1 MHGSWTYGQHPDAVV
16 VGSGIIGAACAEA
29 LTRRGVRVL
38 VLDRG
43 AVGSATTASGEG
55 NLLVSDKP
63 PGPELGLAL
72 ASLRRWPALLAE
84 LREELGPRRAACEY
98 ERKGGLVV
106 AIGAAQSA
114 ALHAFAAAQRAVG
127 VEAHALAPDEFAAYE
142 PYLTPRATAV
152 WHYPQD
158 AQLQPVL
165 AATAL
170 LAAVRARGG
179 EVRGGVAALGVRRDR
194 RGRVRAVRT
203 ARGDVPCGA
212 VVNACGP
219 WAGSFA
225 DAAGAP
231 LPVAPRRG
239 LVLVTAPLPAGT
251 VRHKVYAADYVGA
264 VGAAEADL
272 RVSTVVEATQAGT
285 VLIGSSRQ
293 RVGFDPAIPVA
304 VLRALAR
311 GATALFPLLAAVPV
325 LRAYGGFRPYTPDHL
340 PVIGPDPRRAGLWHA
355 TGHEGAG
362 IGLAAATGDLLA
374 ELFTGEP
381 PHLDPAPFRVDRP
394 GLRGAP
400 EAAGGVP
407 AAGVAAVPVRP
418 GPGAERAE
426 GPVARVVAGPGV
438 AQADGGG
445 CGGVP
450 LTVDGVARR
459 ARPGDT
465 VATVLLATGRAAWRT
480 TRGGDRPRG
489 VFCGIGVCHDCL
501 VVVNG
506 LPDVRACLREVA
518 SGDVVETQRG
528 AVLPGPATGAGEDS
542 GGGGAGV
549 AGRDGGGGAVDASG
563 AAGSTRTAAVDG
575 DGAHGDGGDRA

>member
-43 AVGSATTASGEG
+43 AVASATTASGEG

-63 PGPELGLAL
+63 PGPELDLAL

-114 ALHAFAAAQRAVG
+114 ALHAFATAQRAVG
-127 VEAHALAPDEFAAYE
+127 VEAHALAPDEVAAYE
-142 PYLTPRATAV
+142 PHLTSRATAV
-152 WHYPQD
+152 LHYPQD

-194 RGRVRAVRT
+194 HGRVRAVRT
-203 ARGDVPCGA
+203 AHGDVPCGA

-311 GATALFPLLAAVPV
+311 GATTLFPLLAAVPV

-374 ELFTGEP
+374 ELLTGEP

-400 EAAGGVP
+400 EAAGGAP
-407 AAGVAAVPVRP
+407 AGVAAALAVRP
-418 GPGAERAE
+418 GPGAAGAGVVAMPPESGAAGAE
-426 GPVARVVAGPGV
+426 GPVARVA
-438 AQADGGG
+438 AGGG
-445 CGGVP
+445 GGVS

-518 SGDVVETQRG
+518 SRDVVETQRG
-528 AVLPGPATGAGEDS
+528 AVLPGPATGASPGTD
-542 GGGGAGV
+542 GV
-549 AGRDGGGGAVDASG
+549 AGRAGGGAADASG
-563 AAGSTRTAAVDG
+563 VATRPRTAAVDG
-575 DGAHGDGGDRA
+575 DGAYGDGGDRA